1 MRIDLHGAAP
11 GVHSAM
17 ARFDAAASRELD
29 PGLAEL
35 VRVRASQ
42 LNGCALCLGLH
53 TRAALETGEDEARLR
68 TLALWRDSP
77 LFTGPERAALEL
89 TESMTRIEEAGVPEE
104 VFAAAREHFDE
115 TRLAHLL
122 WTIAAINA
130 WNRVAIAA
138 APPAAPPVA
147 PPAG

>member
-29 PGLAEL
+29 PALAEL

-42 LNGCALCLGLH
+42 LNGCAVCLGMH
-53 TRAALETGEDEARLR
+53 TRAALEAGEDEERLR
-68 TLALWRDSP
+68 TLALWRDST
-77 LFTGPERAALEL
+77 LFTGPERAALAL
-89 TESMTRIEEAGVPEE
+89 TESMTRIAEAGVPEE
-104 VFAAAREHFDE
+104 VFDAAREHFDE
-115 TRLAHLL
+115 TGLAHLL
-122 WTIAAINA
+122 WTIAAINV

-138 APPAAPPVA
+138 G